1 RGGRSLQAA
10 EHFRSLGFTN
20 VYNVTGGIDAWSDDV
35 DNGVAKY

>member
-1 RGGRSLQAA
+1 
-10 EHFRSLGFTN
+10 GFTN